1 MQVPASVNLIIDANH
16 VLAGSIMLQRLR
28 EWIVVAAI
36 LITVACAG
44 GEQYTIDISPD
55 GYLTGDGGMTLYY
68 SLNDAPGNG
77 ISNCIGEC
85 SSLWPP
91 FYADLILV
99 PSGLSTSDFATIS
112 RMDGKMQTTYKGWP
126 LYKYVEDKKP
136 GDIKGD
142 KANAIWFVIYPGKFP
157 PA

>member
-1 MQVPASVNLIIDANH
+1 MLP
-16 VLAGSIMLQRLR
+16 GFRECIMLS
-28 EWIVVAAI
+28 AI

-44 GEQYTIDISPD
+44 GEQYTVDISAG
-55 GYLTGDGGMTLYY
+55 GYLTGEQGMTLYY

-77 ISNCIGEC
+77 ISNCIDEC

-112 RMDGKMQTTYKGWP
+112 RTDGRMQTTYKGWP
-126 LYKYVEDKKP
+126 LYKYAEDKKP
-136 GDIKGD
+136 GDIIGD
-142 KANAIWFVIYPGKFP
+142 KANEIWFVIYPDKFP
-157 PA
+157 PT

>member
-1 MQVPASVNLIIDANH
+1 
-16 VLAGSIMLQRLR
+16 MLS
-28 EWIVVAAI
+28 AI
-36 LITVACAG
+36 LIMVACAG
-44 GEQYTIDISPD
+44 AEQYTVDISAG
-55 GYLTGDGGMTLYY
+55 GYLTGEAGMTLYY

-112 RMDGKMQTTYKGWP
+112 RTDGRMQTTYKGWP
-126 LYKYVEDKKP
+126 LYKYAEDKKP
-136 GDIKGD
+136 GDATGD
-142 KANAIWFVIYPGKFP
+142 KVNAIWFVIYPDKFP
-157 PA
+157 PT